1 MNATEEKEKEEHIII
16 MKVCIKNWGFKIYH
30 RFILSI
36 RKKPLDFISGVFAL
50 FGGWFTLSEIEQ
62 SVLNT
67 QVLLDVF
74 REHKIIVP
82 LFAVILMLF
91 LRGKKLEHP
100 EYLGDKDTIISLKIA
115 DILHIKDSAVVI
127 PTNTTFDTIMDRSF
141 ISEKSIQGKFQKKF
155 YGTDFSALDASIK
168 QSLDECFPN
177 CFEVLSDRKR
187 TNTKRYKIGT
197 VAKVTHH
204 GQHYYFLAVADVS
217 KSGKTENVT
226 MENMTKALVGLWE
239 YLSKEGHTEP
249 ITVPVI
255 GTGRAGLKDG
265 TFEDVVHE
273 TIFSFVTKSQD
284 EFVSRKMTICIYP
297 PSLSEANVTWERLCD
312 YLDLQCHFFSENRKR
327 LKASRVFGNV
337 VE

>member
-1 MNATEEKEKEEHIII
+1 
-16 MKVCIKNWGFKIYH
+16 MKVYIKNWEFKIYH
-30 RFILSI
+30 KFILPI
-36 RKKPLDFISGVFAL
+36 RKKPTDYISGIFAL
-50 FGGWFTLSEIEQ
+50 IGGYFTLSEIEQ
-62 SVLNT
+62 TVLKT
-67 QVLLDVF
+67 QTLLDVL
-74 REHKIIVP
+74 REYKFIALLV
-82 LFAVILMLF
+82 AVIMVLL
-91 LRGKKLEHP
+91 LQGKKLEHS
-100 EYLGDKDTIISLKIA
+100 EYLGGKDTIISLKIA
-115 DILHIKDSAVVI
+115 DILDIKDSAIVI

-141 ISEKSIQGKFQKKF
+141 ISEKSIQGKFQIKF
-155 YGTDFSALDASIK
+155 YGADFSALDAAIK
-168 QSLDECFPN
+168 QSLDECFPD
-177 CFEVLSDRKR
+177 CFEILTDRKR

-197 VAKVTHH
+197 VAKITHH

-249 ITVPVI
+249 IIVPVI
-255 GTGRAGLKDG
+255 GTGRAGLSDG

-297 PSLSEANVTWERLCD
+297 PALSEANVTWERLCD

-327 LKASRVFGNV
+327 LQASRVFGKV

>member
-1 MNATEEKEKEEHIII
+1 
-16 MKVCIKNWGFKIYH
+16 MKVYIKNLEFKIYH
-30 RFILSI
+30 KFILPV
-36 RKKPLDFISGVFAL
+36 RKEPMDYISGVFAL
-50 FGGWFTLSEIEQ
+50 IGGYFTLSEIELA
-62 SVLNT
+62 VLKT
-67 QVLLDVF
+67 QVLLEVF
-74 REHKIIVP
+74 REHKLIVP
-82 LFAVILMLF
+82 LLAIIMVLL
-91 LRGKKLEHP
+91 LRRKKLEHL
-100 EYLGDKDTIISLKIA
+100 EYLGEKDTIISLKIA
-115 DILHIKDSAVVI
+115 DILAIKDSAVVI

-155 YGTDFSALDASIK
+155 YGTDFSALDAAIK
-168 QSLDECFPN
+168 QSLDECFPD
-177 CFEVLSDRKR
+177 CFKVLFDRKR

-197 VAKVTHH
+197 VAKVTNH

-255 GTGRAGLKDG
+255 GTGRAGLSDG

-284 EFVSRKMTICIYP
+284 EFVSRKMTVCMYP

-312 YLDLQCHFFSENRKR
+312 YLDWQCHFFSENRKR
-327 LKASRVFGNV
+327 LQASRVMGKAV
-337 VE
+337 D

>member
-1 MNATEEKEKEEHIII
+1 
-16 MKVCIKNWGFKIYH
+16 MKVYIKNWEFKIYH
-30 RFILSI
+30 KFILPI
-36 RKKPLDFISGVFAL
+36 QKKPMDYISGIFAL
-50 FGGWFTLSEIEQ
+50 IGSYFTLSEIEQ
-62 SVLNT
+62 AVLKT
-67 QVLLDVF
+67 QILLDVL
-74 REHKIIVP
+74 REYKFIALLV
-82 LFAVILMLF
+82 AVVMVLL
-91 LRGKKLEHP
+91 LQGKKLEHP
-100 EYLGDKDTIISLKIA
+100 EYLGEKDTIISLKIA
-115 DILHIKDSAVVI
+115 DILDIKDSAVVI

-155 YGTDFSALDASIK
+155 YGTDFSALDAEIK
-168 QSLDECFPN
+168 QSLDECFPD
-177 CFEVLSDRKR
+177 CFEVLTDRKR

-255 GTGRAGLKDG
+255 GTGRAGLSDG

-297 PSLSEANVTWERLCD
+297 PALSEANVTWERLCD

-327 LKASRVFGNV
+327 LQASRVFGKV

>member
-1 MNATEEKEKEEHIII
+1 
-16 MKVCIKNWGFKIYH
+16 MKVYIKNWEFKIYH
-30 RFILSI
+30 KFILPI
-36 RKKPLDFISGVFAL
+36 RKKPMDYISGIFAL
-50 FGGWFTLSEIEQ
+50 IGSYFTLSEIEQ
-62 SVLNT
+62 AVLKT
-67 QVLLDVF
+67 QILLDVL
-74 REHKIIVP
+74 REYKFIALLV
-82 LFAVILMLF
+82 AVIMVLL
-91 LRGKKLEHP
+91 LQGKKLEHP
-100 EYLGDKDTIISLKIA
+100 EYLGEKDTIISLKIA
-115 DILHIKDSAVVI
+115 DILDIKDSAVVI

-155 YGTDFSALDASIK
+155 YGTDFSALDAEIK
-168 QSLDECFPN
+168 QSLDECFPD
-177 CFEVLSDRKR
+177 CFEVLTDRKR

-255 GTGRAGLKDG
+255 GTGRAGLSDG

-297 PSLSEANVTWERLCD
+297 PALSEANVTWKRLCD

-327 LKASRVFGNV
+327 LQASRVFGKV

>member
-1 MNATEEKEKEEHIII
+1 
-16 MKVCIKNWGFKIYH
+16 MKVYIKNWEFKIYH
-30 RFILSI
+30 KFILPI
-36 RKKPLDFISGVFAL
+36 RKKPMDYISGIFAL
-50 FGGWFTLSEIEQ
+50 IGSYFTLSEIEQ
-62 SVLNT
+62 AVLKT
-67 QVLLDVF
+67 QILLDVL
-74 REHKIIVP
+74 REYKFIALLV
-82 LFAVILMLF
+82 AVIMVLL
-91 LRGKKLEHP
+91 LQGKKLEHP
-100 EYLGDKDTIISLKIA
+100 EYLGEKDTIISLKIA
-115 DILHIKDSAVVI
+115 DILDIKDSAVVI

-155 YGTDFSALDASIK
+155 YGTDFSALDAEIK
-168 QSLDECFPN
+168 QSLDECFPD
-177 CFEVLSDRKR
+177 CFEVLTDRKR

-255 GTGRAGLKDG
+255 GTGRAGLSDG
-265 TFEDVVHE
+265 TFEDVVNE

-297 PSLSEANVTWERLCD
+297 PALSEANVTWERLCD

-327 LKASRVFGNV
+327 LQASRAFGKV

>member
-1 MNATEEKEKEEHIII
+1 
-16 MKVCIKNWGFKIYH
+16 MKVYIKNWEFKIYH
-30 RFILSI
+30 KFILPI
-36 RKKPLDFISGVFAL
+36 RKKPMDYISGIFAL
-50 FGGWFTLSEIEQ
+50 IGSYFTLSEIEQ
-62 SVLNT
+62 AVLKT
-67 QVLLDVF
+67 QILLDVL
-74 REHKIIVP
+74 REYKFIALLV
-82 LFAVILMLF
+82 AVIMVLL
-91 LRGKKLEHP
+91 LQGKKLEHP
-100 EYLGDKDTIISLKIA
+100 EYLGEKDTIISLKIA
-115 DILHIKDSAVVI
+115 DILDIKDSAVVI

-155 YGTDFSALDASIK
+155 YGTDFSALDAEIK
-168 QSLDECFPN
+168 QSLDECFPD
-177 CFEVLSDRKR
+177 CFEVLTDRKR

-255 GTGRAGLKDG
+255 GTGRAGLSDG

-284 EFVSRKMTICIYP
+284 EFVSRKMTICIYLP
-297 PSLSEANVTWERLCD
+297 ALSEANVTWERLCD

-327 LKASRVFGNV
+327 LQASRVFGKV

>member
-1 MNATEEKEKEEHIII
+1 M
-16 MKVCIKNWGFKIYH
+16 
-30 RFILSI
+30 
-36 RKKPLDFISGVFAL
+36 
-50 FGGWFTLSEIEQ
+50 
-62 SVLNT
+62 
-67 QVLLDVF
+67 
-74 REHKIIVP
+74 
-82 LFAVILMLF
+82 
-91 LRGKKLEHP
+91 EHP
-100 EYLGDKDTIISLKIA
+100 EYLGEKDTIISLKIA
-115 DILHIKDSAVVI
+115 DILDIKDSAVVI

-155 YGTDFSALDASIK
+155 YGTDFSALDAEIQ
-168 QSLDECFPN
+168 QSLDECFPD
-177 CFEVLSDRKR
+177 CFEVLTDRKR

-217 KSGKTENVT
+217 KSGKTENVI

-255 GTGRAGLKDG
+255 GTGRAGLSDG

-297 PSLSEANVTWERLCD
+297 PALSEANVTWERLCD

-327 LKASRVFGNV
+327 LQASRVFGKV